1 MDAMTMLSV
10 AGSSFSTIAT
20 GYFWLVRNR
29 RERPHLRP
37 HLADRE
43 MFLSNGGADQ
53 RGVGLKLGLIVANYS
68 LLPNALLGVNLAAA
82 TRAGGWLAV
91 ENVAFDKQT
100 PLPFNLPS
108 MQTVMLRLNGYLHF
122 PTRPELEEGKVLGN
136 YVNHYLTDPR
146 QMRVT
151 LIGLNGYTHTHTLK
165 WPAVAA

>member
-20 GYFWLVRNR
+20 GYFWMVRNR
-29 RERPHLRP
+29 RERPNLKP

-43 MFLSNGGADQ
+43 MFLSNGGAEK
-53 RGVGLKLGLIVANYS
+53 RVVGLKLGIIVANYS
-68 LLPNALLGVNLAAA
+68 LLPNALLAVKLHTA
-82 TRAGGWLAV
+82 TQAGAWQPV
-91 ENVAFDKQT
+91 ENVSFDKLT

-122 PTRPELEEGKVLGN
+122 PTMPELESDKILGN

-146 QMRVT
+146 QMKVE
-151 LIGLNGYTHTHTLK
+151 LVGLNGYSHTHTLT
-165 WPAVAA
+165 WPAVS